1 MKDEGRN
8 IRKIEFEQDK
18 VDITKTVL
26 DMKKAEMGLV
36 SEEDEAI
43 GEAFKKAGMG
53 EGKSSYS
60 ATTEYKI
67 VEPIKQD
74 RNLSLL
80 DATNNRVDN
89 IIRSTTDE
97 GNKDQ
102 NQGVVTPLNTSQT
115 ANANIENT
123 TSDVNFVRFTKNQFI
138 ASQHRN
144 LPPEVLR
151 RLT

>member
-1 MKDEGRN
+1 
-8 IRKIEFEQDK
+8 
-18 VDITKTVL
+18 
-26 DMKKAEMGLV
+26 
-36 SEEDEAI
+36 
-43 GEAFKKAGMG
+43 MG